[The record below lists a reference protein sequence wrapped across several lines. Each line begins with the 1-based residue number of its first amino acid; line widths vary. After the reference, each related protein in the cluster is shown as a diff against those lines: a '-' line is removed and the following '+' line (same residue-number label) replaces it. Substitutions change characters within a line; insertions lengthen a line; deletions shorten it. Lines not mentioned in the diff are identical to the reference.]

1 MYISED
7 DKKKILDVTSG
18 KLVETIH
25 QFTALTRKGGS
36 ADYYG
41 ICPICGSDKFGV
53 NPSKGVFRCHKC
65 QQLSGKTPVD
75 FLMKGKNYSFPEA
88 LAWLAEAFCIIL
100 SPPPATKKPAAKK
113 VRDKIARKDHKGET
127 RQSFCARMLQESGLT
142 FDDVKAR
149 VFDATKNKTTTEAHT
164 FFAGTI
170 DSHGNIDR
178 NGDDAVIAYYD
189 LDGQPVMF
197 EQKDQKGRLTGKM
210 KEYFRVRWQYPEE
223 HLDKEG
229 KPFKYKSPYGASTY
243 VYIPERIREKYR
255 RGEEIQ
261 TLFIQEGEKK
271 AEKACKHGILSV
283 GISGIGN
290 IATNKQLPEDI
301 IRIITECKVHDV
313 VFLLD
318 SDWCDI
324 SANIKIN
331 DRVDKRPRNFFYAVK
346 NFKEYFRSLKNR
358 DIYVEIY
365 FGYVLKNAAGDKG
378 IDDLLADT
386 LSGKEGDLLKDI
398 AYALNEKLLTG
409 EYVRFHKITTYTD
422 HKLEELWALHS
433 PYEFAKL
440 HKDFLKDL
448 PEFLFGRTRWK
459 FTEDGKIESAQPIE
473 RDEQY
478 WEAIEKHDRDGNT
491 KTTYEF
497 KYKRSR
503 IFLNNRG
510 YGRYQRI
517 DGSFD
522 FIHLEAPTVTTVQPW
537 EIRDYIEEFTDMN
550 APEDVLEM
558 IIRGGPQYLGPDK
571 LSGLPFIVP
580 NFAKP
585 ERDKQIFYFKNLC
598 WEVTAESIKERHYS
612 SVSHHI
618 WADEMSGTA
627 ANLLPLPLIDVSR
640 DDTGEW
646 DYHLTPAGVKCTFL
660 RFLINTSNFTWKK
673 KKAIAAGDERQSLDE
688 TEEYENKVHLIAK
701 LAAIGYMMMDCK
713 DKANARAVIAM
724 DGKQSEVGAS
734 NGRSG
739 KSLVGEAFK
748 QVRKTVVINGKN
760 SEMAKDNFLW
770 DEVTEKTRLVFIDD
784 VRAGFDLEFL
794 FANITG
800 DWTVNY
806 KGGRRCTFPF
816 TRSPKIY
823 ITTNHAIKGD
833 GSSFRARQ
841 WVIAFSD
848 YYNDTF
854 SPLDDFGQLF
864 FDEWDFEQWNL
875 FWNLLATCVQI
886 YLRHG
891 YVESP
896 AERIEVRRLRQEM
909 TEEFLSW
916 AEEYFSDECHRN
928 TRLQRRDLYDAFIA
942 YAPEQRKFCTAT
954 TFKKRI
960 IKYCEYKDYKFNPQK
975 YDRLTGLPCDLDKD
989 GQPVIDDKSAG
1000 IEYFTIG
1007 DASFYG
1013 NGNDT
1018 DLLNSLSKTLDDEKE
1033 AF

>member
-100 SPPPATKKPAAKK
+100 SPPPATKKPTAKK
-113 VRDKIARKDHKGET
+113 VRDKIARKGHKGET

-358 DIYVEIY
+358 DIY
-365 FGYVLKNAAGDKG
+365 
-378 IDDLLADT
+378 
-386 LSGKEGDLLKDI
+386 LSL
-398 AYALNEKLLTG
+398 
-409 EYVRFHKITTYTD
+409 
-422 HKLEELWALHS
+422 
-433 PYEFAKL
+433 
-440 HKDFLKDL
+440 
-448 PEFLFGRTRWK
+448 
-459 FTEDGKIESAQPIE
+459 
-473 RDEQY
+473 
-478 WEAIEKHDRDGNT
+478 
-491 KTTYEF
+491 
-497 KYKRSR
+497 
-503 IFLNNRG
+503 
-510 YGRYQRI
+510 
-517 DGSFD
+517 
-522 FIHLEAPTVTTVQPW
+522 IH
-537 EIRDYIEEFTDMN
+537 I
-550 APEDVLEM
+550 
-558 IIRGGPQYLGPDK
+558 
-571 LSGLPFIVP
+571 
-580 NFAKP
+580 
-585 ERDKQIFYFKNLC
+585 
-598 WEVTAESIKERHYS
+598 
-612 SVSHHI
+612 
-618 WADEMSGTA
+618 
-627 ANLLPLPLIDVSR
+627 
-640 DDTGEW
+640 
-646 DYHLTPAGVKCTFL
+646 
-660 RFLINTSNFTWKK
+660 
-673 KKAIAAGDERQSLDE
+673 
-688 TEEYENKVHLIAK
+688 
-701 LAAIGYMMMDCK
+701 
-713 DKANARAVIAM
+713 
-724 DGKQSEVGAS
+724 
-734 NGRSG
+734 
-739 KSLVGEAFK
+739 
-748 QVRKTVVINGKN
+748 
-760 SEMAKDNFLW
+760 
-770 DEVTEKTRLVFIDD
+770 
-784 VRAGFDLEFL
+784 
-794 FANITG
+794 
-800 DWTVNY
+800 
-806 KGGRRCTFPF
+806 
-816 TRSPKIY
+816 
-823 ITTNHAIKGD
+823 
-833 GSSFRARQ
+833 
-841 WVIAFSD
+841 
-848 YYNDTF
+848 
-854 SPLDDFGQLF
+854 
-864 FDEWDFEQWNL
+864 
-875 FWNLLATCVQI
+875 
-886 YLRHG
+886 
-891 YVESP
+891 
-896 AERIEVRRLRQEM
+896 
-909 TEEFLSW
+909 
-916 AEEYFSDECHRN
+916 
-928 TRLQRRDLYDAFIA
+928 
-942 YAPEQRKFCTAT
+942 
-954 TFKKRI
+954 
-960 IKYCEYKDYKFNPQK
+960 
-975 YDRLTGLPCDLDKD
+975 
-989 GQPVIDDKSAG
+989 
-1000 IEYFTIG
+1000 
-1007 DASFYG
+1007 
-1013 NGNDT
+1013 
-1018 DLLNSLSKTLDDEKE
+1018 
-1033 AF
+1033 